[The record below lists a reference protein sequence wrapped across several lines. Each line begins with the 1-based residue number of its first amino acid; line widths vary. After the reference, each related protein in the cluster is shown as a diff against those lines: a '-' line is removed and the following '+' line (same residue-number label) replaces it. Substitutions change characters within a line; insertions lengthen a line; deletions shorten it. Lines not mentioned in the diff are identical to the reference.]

1 MEGSKACWNTRR
13 CKEEQVGI
21 DILARWAVVDIRRG
35 VPVVLLWAPPKRIGN
50 VLLFGVTA
58 MKFSDSKVRDLPDS
72 EWQPIANAYWKWAKI
87 LNSTGFALVALGTLL
102 QVVGV
107 CL

>member
-1 MEGSKACWNTRR
+1 LASTFSLVGLLLTLGGAC
-13 CKEEQVGI
+13 
-21 DILARWAVVDIRRG
+21 
-35 VPVVLLWAPPKRIGN
+35 LLFFYGLPKKKIGN
-50 VLLFGVTA
+50 VVIYGISA
-58 MKFSDSKVRDLPDS
+58 MQYSDPQERDVPKS
-72 EWQPIANAYWKWAKI
+72 EWQPIANAYWRRAKI